1 MKRTIL
7 LSVIAVLVAVAAR
20 AQEMPDH
27 LIKLMYTGNVISNF
41 YVDAPDNDKITEAG
55 VRAMLKELDPHST
68 YTDPKETKA
77 LLEQMQGSFSGIGI
91 QFNIVSDTLYVIQ
104 TTKNGPSERAGIMAG
119 DKIVAVNDTAIAGVK
134 MERADIM
141 SRLRGMKGTRVKVDV
156 VRRGIGRVMEFNLV
170 RDDISTETVDAAYM
184 IDKEN
189 GYIRISSFGAKTHKE
204 FVAKLDSLRARGM
217 KNLVLD
223 LEGNGGGYLTAAVEI
238 ANEFLEK
245 SSLVVYTEG
254 RANPRYNYNAIGG
267 GRFLKGNIAV
277 IVDETSASA
286 AEILAGAIQDWDRG
300 VVVGRRSFGKGLVQ
314 RPFQMPDGSMI
325 RLTIARYYT
334 PTGRCIQKPYND
346 SIKYE
351 EDLMR
356 RYNSGEMSSADS
368 IHFPDSL
375 KVHTLRLNRPVY
387 GGGGIM
393 PDYFVPMDT
402 TRYTAY
408 HRALASKG
416 SIVQASLRYLDE
428 NSKELEGKYKNVEDF
443 DANFVVDDR
452 YMALLKEQALKDSVE
467 LKGGEDELR
476 KSLPELQKQLKMYI
490 ARDLWDMSD
499 FIKIYNK
506 YNDSFL
512 KAYELVRSRKMDKVL
527 LKE

>member
-1 MKRTIL
+1 
-7 LSVIAVLVAVAAR
+7 
-20 AQEMPDH
+20 
-27 LIKLMYTGNVISNF
+27 
-41 YVDAPDNDKITEAG
+41 
-55 VRAMLKELDPHST
+55 
-68 YTDPKETKA
+68 
-77 LLEQMQGSFSGIGI
+77 
-91 QFNIVSDTLYVIQ
+91 
-104 TTKNGPSERAGIMAG
+104 
-119 DKIVAVNDTAIAGVK
+119 
-134 MERADIM
+134 
-141 SRLRGMKGTRVKVDV
+141 
-156 VRRGIGRVMEFNLV
+156 
-170 RDDISTETVDAAYM
+170 
-184 IDKEN
+184 
-189 GYIRISSFGAKTHKE
+189 
-204 FVAKLDSLRARGM
+204 M

-300 VVVGRRSFGKGLVQ
+300 VGVGRRSFGKGLVQ

-356 RYNSGEMSSADS
+356 RYNSGELSSVDS

-428 NSKELEGKYKNVEDF
+428 NRKELEGKYKNVEDF

-499 FIKIYNK
+499 FLKIYNK

-512 KAYELVRSRKMDKVL
+512 KA
-527 LKE
+527 